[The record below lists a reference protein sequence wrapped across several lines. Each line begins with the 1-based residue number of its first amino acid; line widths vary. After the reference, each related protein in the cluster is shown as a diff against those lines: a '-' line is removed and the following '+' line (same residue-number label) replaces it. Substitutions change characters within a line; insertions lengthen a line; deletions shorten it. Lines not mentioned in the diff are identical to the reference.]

1 MEPRARGGT
10 TTSKENL
17 EADPVLKLY
26 DSKSNVKIQCDAS
39 STGLGACLLQEGR
52 PVAYASQAL
61 TECET
66 RYAQIEREMLA
77 IVFAAERFS
86 NYIYGREVEVQSDH
100 RPLETITKK
109 ALHTASPRLQTMMLR
124 LMRYNLHVKYT
135 PGSQMYIADTLS
147 RAYMSD
153 QSDMNNDDDEAV
165 LRIMSATVQLPATK
179 QKLQEIRKAS
189 ESDETLK
196 KVKHHIITGWPSHRG
211 TTEPK
216 VQAFWNLRHNLH
228 VENNIVFFENSSNDH
243 T

>member
-1 MEPRARGGT
+1 M
-10 TTSKENL
+10 
-17 EADPVLKLY
+17 
-26 DSKSNVKIQCDAS
+26 QCDAS

-52 PVAYASQAL
+52 PVAYASRAL

-86 NYIYGREVEVQSDH
+86 NYIYGREIEVQSDH

-109 ALHTASPRLQTMMLR
+109 SLHTASPRLQTMMLR

-147 RAYMSD
+147 RAYMLD

-165 LRIMSATVQLPATK
+165 LRIM
-179 QKLQEIRKAS
+179 
-189 ESDETLK
+189 
-196 KVKHHIITGWPSHRG
+196 
-211 TTEPK
+211 
-216 VQAFWNLRHNLH
+216 
-228 VENNIVFFENSSNDH
+228 
-243 T
+243 